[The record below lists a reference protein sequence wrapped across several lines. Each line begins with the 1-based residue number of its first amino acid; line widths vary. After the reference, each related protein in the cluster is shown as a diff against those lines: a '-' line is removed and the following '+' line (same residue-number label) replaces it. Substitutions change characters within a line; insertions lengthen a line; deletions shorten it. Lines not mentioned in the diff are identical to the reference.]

1 MTTFTEKDYEAITQ
15 MSREDMLD
23 VLQITYDNFMKCT
36 EYEGQ
41 KTYIGNEGDFISY
54 TTAQAISM
62 AVEMII
68 NICDFVE
75 EMKSDLMDEE
85 GEEQSS
91 FFSKICFFVRLT
103 YENIVV
109 FFREWSIIKL
119 SKEKEKTK
127 ND

>member
-36 EYEGQ
+36 KYEGQ

-85 GEEQSS
+85 GEE
-91 FFSKICFFVRLT
+91 
-103 YENIVV
+103 
-109 FFREWSIIKL
+109 
-119 SKEKEKTK
+119 
-127 ND
+127 